1 MLKKVVIAL
10 ALAVVTT
17 GGARAQSDLQQI
29 ADALDVSTTKTFQ
42 FTGNGT
48 MYSLGQNTSPAA
60 PWPRFFVKSFTRI
73 YDFTAGAMRD
83 EVVRMAAE
91 SQTVGPEQQVI
102 TAVNGDHAWN
112 GAGKTTAPRLFEAPE
127 RAHQIVVSP
136 HGLLRA
142 AFASNPT
149 VAKRTIEGRPMTVIS
164 FTYLGKHKV
173 VAYANDQDAI
183 ERVESSYGHP
193 IVGDIKVV
201 THYGPYRD
209 FAGIKFPTKIIQYQ
223 DDKPTLNLTVTAVR
237 ANPPV
242 DIEVPDHV
250 RSDPVP
256 VKSEKIAE
264 GVWYITGVSAY
275 SVLVEMKDYLIV
287 VEAPHGERR
296 SLAVINE
303 VKKLVPNKPIKY
315 VINTHHHFDHSAGL
329 RTYAAEGATIVTHEI
344 NRPYFERA
352 AANSWALAPD
362 RLAKSKKKPV
372 FQTMGDNM
380 VLTDGTR
387 SVELY
392 QIIGNPHHDGI
403 VMAYLRKEKLLI
415 EADVFTPP
423 APGAE
428 PPKAPNPQAVNL
440 EANVRRLRIDVE
452 RIVPIHGR
460 IVPYGD
466 LLAAIGKKPAPR
478 KSSEASRPGQ
488 RTAARHLQPGIAL
501 WQNCVSPFFS
511 SLPP

>member
-1 MLKKVVIAL
+1 MGYRVE
-10 ALAVVTT
+10 
-17 GGARAQSDLQQI
+17 AQETDLQRI

-42 FTGNGT
+42 FTANGK
-48 MYSLGQNTSPAA
+48 MYSLGQSTSPAA
-60 PWPRFFVKSFTRI
+60 AWPRQFVKSMTRV

-83 EVVRMAAE
+83 EAVRMAGE
-91 SQTVGPEQQVI
+91 TLTPGPEARTVI
-102 TAVNGDHAWN
+102 LVSGDHAWN
-112 GAGKTTAPRLFEAPE
+112 EAGKEMVPRLWEVND
-127 RAHQIVVSP
+127 RAHQIVTSP

-142 AFASNPT
+142 AFANNASVT
-149 VAKRTIEGRPMTVIS
+149 KKTIEGRQMTVIS
-164 FTYLGKHKV
+164 FIDRGKHKV
-173 VAYANDQDAI
+173 VAYANDQNAI

-193 IVGDIKVV
+193 VVGDIKVM

-209 FAGIKFPTKIIQYQ
+209 FAGVKFPTKIIQYQ
-223 DDKPTLNLTVTAVR
+223 DDKPTLDLTVTAVR

-242 DIEVPDHV
+242 DIQVPSHV

-256 VKSEKIAE
+256 VKSERAAD
-264 GVWYITGVSAY
+264 GVWYITGISAY
-275 SVLVEMKDYLIV
+275 SVLIEMKDYLIV

-296 SLAVINE
+296 SLAVMAE

-315 VINTHHHFDHSAGL
+315 VVNTHHHFDHSSGL
-329 RTYAAEGATIVTHEI
+329 RAYAAEGVTIVTHEV

-352 AANSWALAPD
+352 ALNTWNLDPD

-392 QIIGNPHHDGI
+392 QITNNTYHDGI

-415 EADVFTPP
+415 EADAFSPGP
-423 APGAE
+423 EGAE
-428 PPKAPNPQAVNL
+428 PPKVPNPFNVAL
-440 EANVRRLRIDVE
+440 EANVRRLNIDVD

-460 IVPYGD
+460 IVPYSE
-466 LLAAIGKKPAPR
+466 LLAAIGKKPAPA
-478 KSSEASRPGQ
+478 KK
-488 RTAARHLQPGIAL
+488 
-501 WQNCVSPFFS
+501 
-511 SLPP
+511 